1 MQSLQDPWTPLN
13 YPLGKF
19 FIDLAATNAHVD
31 MHILPETGHCPMDDR
46 PEAVAE
52 KLMPWLDKV
61 QRVH

>member
-1 MQSLQDPWTPLN
+1 MD

-19 FIDLAATNAHVD
+19 FIDLAAANAHVD

-52 KLMPWLDKV
+52 KLLPWLDKV
-61 QRVH
+61 QRVR